1 MVLWCRGKGDDEFVV
16 AELNLFRISDSKV
29 FADIC
34 FLRSS
39 CTSADGDQLGGTWDS
54 THVDILCRDD
64 NPDQVVVDIQ
74 PDDVL
79 DFKCIDNDAWQLYCW
94 STDAIIPCDRCLCW
108 VDYHRGILF
117 CDLSS
122 TPTVSFPRFNLQEFP
137 ITAICSTFSF
147 LYRGVSI
154 VDDGRALKF
163 IDVACDDGVAFGA
176 LKPGASFTITCHT
189 LELSGD
195 DTMGW
200 KWNPAD
206 YKVTSSE
213 LWNDEFP
220 GCLPRDILMYPQVDI
235 DRPSVVHFL
244 LSEFGHVNKNRMWVV
259 SIDMSKKV
267 LHTSSPYINGNED
280 DADCIKEKSMNP
292 RHFLLWFPNLH

>member
-1 MVLWCRGKGDDEFVV
+1 MM
-16 AELNLFRISDSKV
+16 
-29 FADIC
+29 
-34 FLRSS
+34 RSS
-39 CTSADGDQLGGTWDS
+39 TL
-54 THVDILCRDD
+54 
-64 NPDQVVVDIQ
+64 
-74 PDDVL
+74 
-79 DFKCIDNDAWQLYCW
+79 
-94 STDAIIPCDRCLCW
+94 
-108 VDYHRGILF
+108 
-117 CDLSS
+117 
-122 TPTVSFPRFNLQEFP
+122 
-137 ITAICSTFSF
+137 SF
-147 LYRGVSI
+147 LYRGVSV

-163 IDVACDDGVAFGA
+163 IDVARDDGVAFGA
-176 LKPGASFTITCHT
+176 LKPGASFTIPCHT

-213 LWNDEFP
+213 LWNDEYP

-244 LSEFGHVNKNRMWVV
+244 LSEFGHVNKNSMWVV

-292 RHFLLWFPNLH
+292 RHFLLWFPNLY